1 MGWLDRLHG
10 NPLNWLL
17 EPSAPAVRAL
27 ALRDL
32 TEAPLPEVLAAR
44 REANQSAPITFILSK
59 MDPEG
64 YWDQPG
70 PGYSHKYHSTVW
82 SILSLA
88 QVGAHIDEDERIQ
101 TACRYLLEHT
111 LTRSGQFTA
120 SGAPSYTFDCLQG
133 NLCWALTELGC
144 RDERLDQA
152 FDWMARTVNGVGIA
166 PIHEKNASV
175 HFYAIKCGPGFACGI
190 NGALACA
197 WGAVKVLRA
206 LAALPFEKRTPL
218 VQDAIQ
224 TGVDFLLSVD
234 PATAGYPTDPGHGIS
249 QNWWRFG
256 FPVYYISDI
265 LQVLETLCLLGYAS
279 DPRLRNALELV
290 ESKQDEQGRWNLEYS
305 YSGKAWGNFGTIHR
319 PNKWVTL
326 RALRVLKAAG

>member
-1 MGWLDRLHG
+1 MDLLRG
-10 NPLNWLL
+10 NSLEWLL
-17 EPSAPAVRAL
+17 EPSMPAVRAL

-32 TEAPLPEVLAAR
+32 VGVPSAEVLAAR
-44 REANQSAPITFILSK
+44 HEAHQVAPIAFILSK
-59 MDPEG
+59 MNPEG

-88 QVGAHIDEDERIQ
+88 QIGAHIDEDERIQ
-101 TACRYLLEHT
+101 TACRYVLENT
-111 LTRSGQFTA
+111 LTRTGQFTA

-144 RDERLDQA
+144 RDGRLDQA
-152 FDWMARTVNGVGIA
+152 FEWMIRTVNGAGIA
-166 PIHEKNASV
+166 PAYEKNASV
-175 HFYAIKCGPGFACGI
+175 RFYAIKCGPGFACGI
-190 NGALACA
+190 NGSLPCA

-206 LAALPFEKRTPL
+206 LATIPAEKCTSR
-218 VQDAIQ
+218 VKEAIQ
-224 TGVDFLLSVD
+224 TGVDFLLSTD
-234 PATAGYPTDPGHGIS
+234 PATADYPTAPGHGIS

-279 DPRLRNALELV
+279 DPRLAHAVELLL
-290 ESKQDEQGRWNLEYS
+290 SKQDEQGRWNLEYS

-326 RALRVLKAAG
+326 RALRVLKAVA